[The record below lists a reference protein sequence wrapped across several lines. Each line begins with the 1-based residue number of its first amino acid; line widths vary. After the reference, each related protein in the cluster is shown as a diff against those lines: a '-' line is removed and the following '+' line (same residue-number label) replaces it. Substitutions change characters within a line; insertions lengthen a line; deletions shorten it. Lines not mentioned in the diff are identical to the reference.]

1 MTYETFLSNVHP
13 DDREYVD
20 RKWKAGLRGEP
31 YDIEHRIV
39 VNGEVKW
46 VRERAELE
54 FNKDG
59 VLLGGF
65 GTTQDTTE
73 RKELEKGLHESLKA
87 SQCRQSEVSALL
99 KASRAVLQNRD
110 FKISARAV
118 FDACKE
124 LIGATAG
131 YVALLSDDGKDN
143 IVLFLES
150 GGLPCSVD
158 PSLPMPIRGLRA
170 ETYNTGKVS
179 IENDFPCSDY
189 GKFLPSGHV
198 ALENVLFAPLTVEGK
213 TLGIIGLANKSRGF
227 TERDAHMALAFGEI
241 ASIALINSQMLEML
255 EENAKK
261 LKIHS
266 EHLEELVEEKTKQLR
281 DSERLAAIGETA
293 GMVGHDIRNPLQTI
307 ICELYLAK
315 GELSSLPDGDSK
327 ETLKGTV
334 RAIED
339 QVTYINKIVTDL
351 QDYAKPL
358 TPCFEETDLEKTLQS
373 VLSIMFIPET
383 IEVTSYVDDDCPKLM
398 TDPSYVKR
406 ILTNLVSN
414 AVQAMPNGG
423 KLAITAHC
431 KDNKVFLNVE
441 DTGEGISE
449 EAKSKLFKPLFT
461 TKAKGQGFGL
471 AVVKKLTDALGGNIT
486 FESEP
491 GKGTKFI
498 VELPIEPKTNGKTQ
512 KE

>member
-1 MTYETFLSNVHP
+1 M
-13 DDREYVD
+13 
-20 RKWKAGLRGEP
+20 
-31 YDIEHRIV
+31 
-39 VNGEVKW
+39 
-46 VRERAELE
+46 
-54 FNKDG
+54 
-59 VLLGGF
+59 
-65 GTTQDTTE
+65 
-73 RKELEKGLHESLKA
+73 
-87 SQCRQSEVSALL
+87 
-99 KASRAVLQNRD
+99 
-110 FKISARAV
+110 
-118 FDACKE
+118 
-124 LIGATAG
+124 
-131 YVALLSDDGKDN
+131 
-143 IVLFLES
+143 
-150 GGLPCSVD
+150 
-158 PSLPMPIRGLRA
+158 MPGWR
-170 ETYNTGKVS
+170 
-179 IENDFPCSDY
+179 
-189 GKFLPSGHV
+189 
-198 ALENVLFAPLTVEGK
+198 
-213 TLGIIGLANKSRGF
+213 
-227 TERDAHMALAFGEI
+227 MAFGEI
-241 ASIALINSQMLEML
+241 ASMALMNSKMLEML
-255 EENAKK
+255 EENEKR
-261 LKIHS
+261 LKAHT
-266 EHLEELVEEKTKQLR
+266 ENLEELVEEKTKQLR
-281 DSERLAAIGETA
+281 DTERLAAIGETA

-358 TPCFEETDLEKTLQS
+358 SPCYEETDVEKTLQS
-373 VLSIMFIPET
+373 VLSTMFIPDS
-383 IEVTSYVDDDCPKLM
+383 IEVTFYVDEDCPKLM

-471 AVVKKLTDALGGNIT
+471 AVVKKLTEALGGNIT

-491 GKGTKFI
+491 GKGTKFAI
-498 VELPIEPKTNGKTQ
+498 ELPTSSTQ
-512 KE
+512 SKA